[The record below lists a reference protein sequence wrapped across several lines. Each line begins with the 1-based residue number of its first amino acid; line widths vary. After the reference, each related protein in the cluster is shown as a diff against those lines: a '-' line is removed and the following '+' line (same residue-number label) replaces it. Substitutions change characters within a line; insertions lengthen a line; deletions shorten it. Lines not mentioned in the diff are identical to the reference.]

1 MREFL
6 LARYE
11 RLPGDLRGWMV
22 VKMGGKCVA
31 APAEPR
37 ERRDVVDPLYDK
49 GVELGKHSPSKKN
62 RADVWNLFTLL
73 KNIGLRCEAYASLCF
88 QCAEVPHVSPVVLRN
103 VQRFHTSAL
112 FCSHAEG
119 PERG

>member
-1 MREFL
+1 
-6 LARYE
+6 
-11 RLPGDLRGWMV
+11 
-22 VKMGGKCVA
+22 MGGKCVA
-31 APAEPR
+31 AFA
-37 ERRDVVDPLYDK
+37 ERRETNEVVDPLYDN
-49 GVELGKHSPSKKN
+49 GVELSGIRVKKN

-112 FCSHAEG
+112 FCR
-119 PERG
+119 P

>member
-1 MREFL
+1 
-6 LARYE
+6 
-11 RLPGDLRGWMV
+11 
-22 VKMGGKCVA
+22 MGGAGSA
-31 APAEPR
+31 ALAEGR
-37 ERRDVVDPLYDK
+37 ERREVADPLYDK
-49 GVELGKHSPSKKN
+49 GVDVSGIRVQKN

-112 FCSHAEG
+112 FCS
-119 PERG
+119 P